1 MLLFGDDDS
10 VTGICCDDAALL
22 RIFEETIEKLVDFFD
37 ILVTQFLCLCVDQ
50 HLDIITVDLR
60 ERKKA

>member
-22 RIFEETIEKLVDFFD
+22 RIFEETIEKLVDFL
-37 ILVTQFLCLCVDQ
+37 IY
-50 HLDIITVDLR
+50 
-60 ERKKA
+60 E